1 MASKPCTPPPIS
13 AKVEVRTG
21 KRCGEPSTRPDR
33 WNREL
38 MRGLALLRFI
48 PTNHPLRAAGAAMD
62 SESSKYRRIEEEYLI
77 PVGFGWTVMVI
88 ALYIAVVVLQ

>member
-1 MASKPCTPPPIS
+1 
-13 AKVEVRTG
+13 VEVRTG
-21 KRCGEPSTRPDR
+21 KRCGAPSTRPDR

-38 MRGLALLRFI
+38 MRGRVALRFI

-62 SESSKYRRIEEEYLI
+62 FESSKYRRFEEEYLI